1 MAKWC
6 WGGKLDSRG
15 QFVSLL
21 KRFKAYS
28 VVLKHHCLFRCVPP
42 NDVKSVSSTLTF
54 LNLQIMRSL
63 FRTAWGNS
71 SVPENMNLAH
81 SIYGWDYDFTSNHC
95 QMTYVASKFTFIFF
109 SLVCKQWIFHMST
122 KQHCSKLNSPLKGMC
137 SIQENQSRCD
147 FLLPR

>member
-28 VVLKHHCLFRCVPP
+28 VVLKHYCLFRCVPP

-71 SVPENMNLAH
+71 SVPEDMNLAH

-95 QMTYVASKFTFIFF
+95 QMTYVASKFTCIFF

-122 KQHCSKLNSPLKGMC
+122 KQQCSKFNSPLKGMC